1 MKLFTWMLVLPDV
14 NECYRGLL
22 LLHILAVMSLLSDIN
37 WNKEMDVMWTGYNQ
51 LLVMCTRICCYE
63 RMHRTGC
70 TASAHNCN

>member
-37 WNKEMDVMWTGYNQ
+37 QNNYKMDFIWNG
-51 LLVMCTRICCYE
+51 
-63 RMHRTGC
+63 
-70 TASAHNCN
+70 